1 MNLDT
6 EITYIPGVGP
16 KRAALLNKELSIYSV
31 EDLLTYFPYRHI
43 DRSRFYTIREVTEEM
58 PYIQLRCRLVRK
70 EKFG

>member
-31 EDLLTYFPYRHI
+31 EDLLTYFPTDILTAADLHHT
-43 DRSRFYTIREVTEEM
+43 RS
-58 PYIQLRCRLVRK
+58 K
-70 EKFG
+70 